1 MEFREFDFKNFFIK
15 TVGILVG
22 SFLIAL
28 GLVIFF
34 VPNKIAPGGVT
45 GIATVLHYLFN
56 IRVGILVL
64 AINIPLFLI
73 AIKILG
79 KKVGLKTLW
88 GILTLSLLI
97 ELLSKLNPVI
107 TENYFLATIYGGAL
121 AGLGLGVVFRFGGT
135 TGGTDLIAAILNRY
149 FPSISMGKGLL
160 IIDAFVISMAGIVF
174 NAELA
179 LYAMI
184 AIFVQSKI
192 IDFVQEGLDYTKSVI
207 IVSNNSDEIADA
219 IMKELGRGVTG
230 LKGYGAYSGKKKNVL
245 LITISRAEITKL
257 KNIIFDVDN
266 KAFVIL
272 NNAHE
277 VLGEGFKNFRYST
290 FNS

>member
-1 MEFREFDFKNFFIK
+1 MKFDWKNFLQK
-15 TVGILVG
+15 TIGILFG
-22 SFLIAL
+22 SFFIAL

-73 AIKILG
+73 ALKILG
-79 KKVGLKTLW
+79 KRVGLKTLW
-88 GILTLSLLI
+88 GILTLSILI
-97 ELLSKLNPVI
+97 ELLSQLNPVI

-121 AGLGLGVVFRFGGT
+121 VGLGLGIVFRFGGT
-135 TGGTDLIAAILNRY
+135 TGGTDLIAAIINRY
-149 FPSISMGKGLL
+149 FPSISMGRGLL
-160 IIDAFVISMAGIVF
+160 IIDAFVITSAGIVF

-207 IVSNNSDEIADA
+207 IVSNKSDEIAEA
-219 IMKELGRGVTG
+219 IMKELNRGVTG
-230 LKGYGAYSGKKKNVL
+230 LRGFGVYSGEEKNVL

-257 KNIIFDVDN
+257 KNTIFDIDD

-290 FNS
+290 FN

>member
-1 MEFREFDFKNFFIK
+1 MKFDWKNFFQK
-15 TVGILVG
+15 TIGILFG
-22 SFLIAL
+22 SFFIAL

-73 AIKILG
+73 ALKILG
-79 KKVGLKTLW
+79 KRVGIKTLW
-88 GILTLSLLI
+88 GILTLSILI
-97 ELLSKLNPVI
+97 ELLSQLNPVI

-121 AGLGLGVVFRFGGT
+121 AGLGLGIVFRFGGT
-135 TGGTDLIAAILNRY
+135 TGGTDLIAAIINRY
-149 FPSISMGKGLL
+149 FPSISMGRGLL
-160 IIDAFVISMAGIVF
+160 IIDAFVITSAGIVF

-207 IVSNNSDEIADA
+207 IVSNKSDEIAEA
-219 IMKELGRGVTG
+219 IMKELNRGVTG
-230 LKGYGAYSGKKKNVL
+230 LRGFGVYSGEEKNVL

-257 KNIIFDVDN
+257 KNTIFDIDD

-290 FNS
+290 FN

>member
-1 MEFREFDFKNFFIK
+1 MKFDWKNFLQK
-15 TVGILVG
+15 TIGILFG
-22 SFLIAL
+22 SFFIAL

-73 AIKILG
+73 ALKILG
-79 KKVGLKTLW
+79 KRVGIKTLW
-88 GILTLSLLI
+88 GILTLSILI
-97 ELLSKLNPVI
+97 ELLSQLNPVI

-121 AGLGLGVVFRFGGT
+121 AGLGLGIVFRFGGT
-135 TGGTDLIAAILNRY
+135 TGGTDLIAAIINRY
-149 FPSISMGKGLL
+149 FPSISMGRGLL
-160 IIDAFVISMAGIVF
+160 IIDALVITSAGIVF

-207 IVSNNSDEIADA
+207 IVSNKSDEIAES
-219 IMKELGRGVTG
+219 IMKELNRGVTG
-230 LKGYGAYSGKKKNVL
+230 LRGFGVYSGEEKNVL

-257 KNIIFDVDN
+257 KNIIFDVDD

-277 VLGEGFKNFRYST
+277 VFGEGFKNFRYST
-290 FNS
+290 FN